1 MSGPWER
8 YQSAQPASDGP
19 WSRYGGS
26 SMPSRPRTTAL
37 EGFATGFA
45 DASTFG
51 LGDEA
56 LGVARATLSRK
67 RGETWEEAR
76 QRYTEESREQM
87 RRAQEEQGL
96 AVMGG
101 NVAAFIV
108 PGAPATSAVR
118 LAGKGANALLRG
130 VSPGAARAASRANS
144 FLQQS
149 LAGRAVLGGGAG
161 AVAGGVYG
169 ANSAEEGN
177 RLAGAGTGALMG
189 AGAGLIGAPIGEGLN
204 AVARPVMRAFQGGQR
219 NALLQTSAPPV
230 AAPPRTAVDAGNARR
245 GSQPINI
252 ATKTGETPP
261 IRGGGSAGGGGGA
274 STEPDDVDPRVADHL
289 LRLLERGQ
297 ISINEFERRL
307 AAAAADG
314 GRKIVAN
321 VAGVGARDTLRTVA
335 RMPGQTAETAEKVFD
350 DIGGMQFDDIM
361 RSFRDTSGA
370 TRTRFGMSKDI
381 EEAMRRVGDEGYK
394 PTLAQDVADGAW
406 QAFQSVRNRMPQSVT
421 KMADDI
427 VNEITEGRGIASL
440 TRGQQMHIQKQSLD
454 AAMDTLER
462 EGLDGLRLKSRRDLK
477 RDLLRVIEGDEAAGI
492 PPALPGYRQAR
503 EEYGD
508 LYAAKRALKAARSF
522 TTADPE
528 ELIDDVANMTPFER
542 EAFKASVLTEV
553 RKSLASRDRGTQ
565 TNVALALADR
575 NRRDL
580 LRAVFDTDEEFDAF
594 IRVLDDRADMM
605 RQNNRMR
612 PGTGS
617 DTFGNAATAG
627 DLPTSKSDL
636 AARAFRASVGR
647 AFGTDEARLAQE
659 PFRDALGSALLG
671 RTKSPESNRALLRAL
686 REAERRR
693 RENTRSAV
701 GGAIS
706 GAVGGGNVEF

>member
-8 YQSAQPASDGP
+8 YQPAQSASDGP
-19 WSRYGGS
+19 WNRYGGS
-26 SMPSRPRTTAL
+26 RAPTRPRTTAL

-56 LGVARATLSRK
+56 LGVARATLSRR

-87 RRAQEEQGL
+87 RRANEEQGL
-96 AVMGG
+96 AVTGG
-101 NVAAFIV
+101 NVAAFLV

-118 LAGKGANALLRG
+118 LAGRGANALLRAAN
-130 VSPGAARAASRANS
+130 PAAARSVGRAGS

-149 LAGRAVLGGGAG
+149 LAGRAVLGAGAG

-169 ANSAEEGN
+169 ANSAEEGE
-177 RLAGAGTGALMG
+177 RLAGAGSGALMG
-189 AGAGLIGAPIGEGLN
+189 AAGGLIGAPIGEGLS
-204 AVARPVMRAFQGGQR
+204 AVARPVLRAGGNVLQSVRQNAPQTAR
-219 NALLQTSAPPV
+219 NMLADRSGSAQLPSNVTRIGP
-230 AAPPRTAVDAGNARR
+230 AAP
-245 GSQPINI
+245 
-252 ATKTGETPP
+252 ET
-261 IRGGGSAGGGGGA
+261 
-274 STEPDDVDPRVADHL
+274 DPKVADHL

-297 ISINEFERRL
+297 ISIDEFEKRL
-307 AAAAADG
+307 GAAAAEG

-350 DIGGMQFDDIM
+350 DVGGTQFDDIM
-361 RSFRDTSGA
+361 RSFRDTSGV

-381 EEAMRRVGDEGYK
+381 EEAMQRVGDEGYK
-394 PTLAQDVADGAW
+394 PALAQEVSDDAW
-406 QAFQSVRNRMPQSVT
+406 QAFQAVRSRMPESVT

-427 VNEITEGRGIASL
+427 VTEITEGRGIASL
-440 TRGQQMHIQKQSLD
+440 SRGEQMHIQKQSLD

-462 EGLDGLRLKSRRDLK
+462 EGLDGLRLSSRRALK
-477 RDLLRVIEGDEAAGI
+477 GDLLNVIED
-492 PPALPGYRQAR
+492 ALPGYRQAR
-503 EEYGD
+503 QEYGD
-508 LYAAKRALKAARSF
+508 LYAGKRALKAARSF

-528 ELIDDVANMTPFER
+528 ELIDDVASMSPFER

-553 RKSLASRDRGTQ
+553 RKAFASRDRGTQ

-580 LRAVFDTDEEFDAF
+580 LRAVFDTDEEFNAF
-594 IRVLDDRADMM
+594 IRVLDDRAEMM

-617 DTFGNAATAG
+617 DTFGNAASAG
-627 DLPTSKSDL
+627 DLPTSRADL
-636 AARAFRASVGR
+636 TARAFRATVGR
-647 AFGTDEARLAQE
+647 AFGTDEARLTQE
-659 PFRDALGSALLG
+659 PFRDALGSTLLG
-671 RTKSPESNRALLRAL
+671 RTRSPEGNRALLRSL

-701 GGAIS
+701 SGAIS
-706 GAVGGGNVEF
+706 GTVGGAGVEF